1 MATELSKSSNPT
13 LPPPGGKS
21 AGGLRLEWLDA
32 LRGFTMLLVVMYHVF
47 GMSFSGDVPKG
58 TAITVMMLFRM
69 PTFFFISGFLAY
81 KVSSVW
87 TGEYLG
93 TMLWKKVKIQLV
105 PSVVG
110 MVAYLMMMKPHF
122 WPALEHALSVPTKSG
137 YWFCWVL
144 LHMFII
150 YYVIAYLLE
159 RMRIRSVWPW
169 IVVWI
174 ISVAIY
180 ATLYMPAWFSWHK
193 APFWQYSSLV
203 RTAEY
208 FQFFLAGTLAHRYWD
223 RVQKLMDTSW
233 FFPTVLF
240 IAFIC
245 CVENYHWHNLRLQ
258 WANLPRT
265 IAIYSLMFILVMF
278 FRYYHEWFSRD
289 RWIGASLQY
298 IGTRTLDVYLL
309 HYFFMPTLPAVGA
322 WFKTAGRNFVLET
335 TVTMAVAIL
344 VTAFALLASNV
355 LRISPFYK
363 KWLFGRTS

>member
-1 MATELSKSSNPT
+1 
-13 LPPPGGKS
+13 
-21 AGGLRLEWLDA
+21 
-32 LRGFTMLLVVMYHVF
+32 
-47 GMSFSGDVPKG
+47 
-58 TAITVMMLFRM
+58 
-69 PTFFFISGFLAY
+69 
-81 KVSSVW
+81 
-87 TGEYLG
+87 
-93 TMLWKKVKIQLV
+93 
-105 PSVVG
+105 
-110 MVAYLMMMKPHF
+110 
-122 WPALEHALSVPTKSG
+122 
-137 YWFCWVL
+137 
-144 LHMFII
+144 
-150 YYVIAYLLE
+150 
-159 RMRIRSVWPW
+159 
-169 IVVWI
+169 
-174 ISVAIY
+174 
-180 ATLYMPAWFSWHK
+180 
-193 APFWQYSSLV
+193 
-203 RTAEY
+203 
-208 FQFFLAGTLAHRYWD
+208 
-223 RVQKLMDTSW
+223 MDTSW

-278 FRYYHEWFSRD
+278 FRYYHDWFSRD